1 MPRHT
6 VSDVIRAPRHDGTG
20 LRLPVLP
27 ARPCCDGQVLA
38 EASAQPGQ
46 WAYLG
51 PTRATSIVACVP
63 AYMDASGASIS
74 AGGSAGRGGSLGAA
88 GEAWRKA
95 GRFWEGGVAL
105 GLYNGLSERGPICRD
120 EYTYSYRSAHLSV
133 PGGRTAQ
140 R

>member
-1 MPRHT
+1 M
-6 VSDVIRAPRHDGTG
+6 
-20 LRLPVLP
+20 
-27 ARPCCDGQVLA
+27 LA

-88 GEAWRKA
+88 GEARANLA
-95 GRFWEGGVAL
+95 GRFWASSGMSGLNVLREGPNLLCCGAC
-105 GLYNGLSERGPICRD
+105 N
-120 EYTYSYRSAHLSV
+120 
-133 PGGRTAQ
+133 
-140 R
+140 